1 MTTDRI
7 SISNLRI
14 HGYHGVKEAEKS
26 LGQKFHV
33 DIAYTIKRQPSGPD
47 RMNETVCYGAVCDLA
62 ARVSQ
67 SETFNLIETLADR
80 IAAAVLSEF
89 DLVQSIEIEI
99 RKPSAPVSHII
110 DHVAVAITRSRD
122 D

>member
-7 SISNLRI
+7 FISNLRI

-33 DIAYTIKRQPSGPD
+33 DIAYTISRQKDGPD
-47 RMNETVCYGAVCDLA
+47 QMNETVCYGAVCDLA
-62 ARVSQ
+62 SKVSQ

-80 IAAAVLSEF
+80 IAAAILGEF
-89 DLVQSIEIEI
+89 DLVQSVEIEI

-110 DHVAVAITRSRD
+110 DHVGVSVKRTR
-122 D
+122 